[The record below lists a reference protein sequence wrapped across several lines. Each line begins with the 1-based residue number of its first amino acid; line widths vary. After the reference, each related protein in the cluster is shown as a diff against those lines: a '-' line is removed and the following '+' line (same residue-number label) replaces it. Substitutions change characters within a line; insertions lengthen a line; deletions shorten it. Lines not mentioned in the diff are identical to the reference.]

1 VVLTG
6 TEIWA
11 VYRLSRQGDPGL
23 LAFAGL
29 QPVTGPV
36 AAAPPTTATPG
47 FFPFFRPPHGRR

>member
-23 LAFAGL
+23 LAVPGVEA
-29 QPVTGPV
+29 VAVPV
-36 AAAPPTTATPG
+36 AAVAPPAHPG
-47 FFPFFRPPHGRR
+47 FFPFFRPPNLRR